1 MGSILQ
7 NLRFAWR
14 MLSKSP
20 GFTLVVVLTLALG
33 IGANTAIFS
42 VVYAAL
48 LRPLPYRD
56 PARLLFLGEN
66 RSQLDARL
74 DAMQVSYPDFQDWK
88 KSSKTIQA
96 FAGFSGDAFTISAGG
111 EPKNTFAAQVTPNF
125 FSTLGVS
132 PTLGRDFLEGEDQPD
147 GPHVAIL
154 GDAFWR
160 SEFGADR
167 DVIGRVIHLD
177 GKPATIVGVLP
188 RNFEFAPA
196 NSAPIWVPVHALGD
210 LMSRRSLRWFSV
222 FGRIAPG
229 FSPKQVRAEMAAI
242 NAQLAAE
249 YPKENGTIFFVMRSA
264 LERIT
269 GKIRPLLFILLGAVG
284 FVLLIT
290 CANVAN
296 LLLTRSIGRR
306 KEFAVRAALGASS
319 ADLLSQLLTESVL
332 LSALGGVAGLF
343 LAQQGVAWLVA
354 AIPQSQL
361 LAMPYLHDA
370 GINFPVL
377 AFLSGVALLT
387 GILFGLA
394 PGLHAT
400 ASPPN
405 ETLKDESRGSTG
417 AAHARLRNT
426 LVVAEI
432 SISLVLLVGAGLVLQ
447 SLRALL
453 HRDPGFELKNVLTFD
468 VNLPDLAYPSE
479 KTPPY
484 NSPSAI
490 RFDRDFTEK
499 LHRLPGIVDVAQ
511 SSGIPASG
519 GSGTIRFLIEGRPK
533 ATGQEDE
540 CDILTVSTGYFSTLR
555 IPLEAG
561 RFFSA
566 HDSSDAPPVVVVN
579 RAFVKAYLSNEDPI
593 GKRFRFTFSDKNR
606 YQQIVGVSGDT
617 AEDDLAEAPPPVIY
631 TPNDQSPNTYLR
643 YMVRTAGDP
652 VAFVGALRTELR
664 EMDPQLPMIQP
675 TTLEQVANESPSVFL
690 RRYPSYLIGSF
701 AALALILAMVG
712 LYGLIS
718 YLVIQRTREIGI
730 RVAMGA
736 QRGDILKI
744 VLRQGFRAAVAGV
757 AIGVVAGLVLTRLM
771 RSLLYGI
778 APSDAFTFS
787 AVAILLLLVAFA
799 ACLLPARRAT
809 HVDPI
814 VALRYQ

>member
-14 MLSKSP
+14 ILSKSP
-20 GFTLVVVLTLALG
+20 GFTLVVVLTLAFG

-74 DAMQVSYPDFQDWK
+74 DIMQVSYPDFQDWK
-88 KSSKTIQA
+88 KRSKTIQSL
-96 FAGFSGDAFTISAGG
+96 AGFSGDAFTISAGG

-132 PTLGRDFLEGEDQPD
+132 PALGRDFFPGEDQPD

-154 GDAFWR
+154 SDAFWR

-167 DVIGRVIHLD
+167 NVIGRVIHLD
-177 GKPATIVGVLP
+177 SKPATIVGVLP

-196 NSAPIWVPVHALGD
+196 DSAPIWVPVHAMGD
-210 LMSRRSLRWFSV
+210 LISRRSLRWFSV

-229 FSPKQVRAEMAAI
+229 FSPEQVRAEMAAI

-249 YPKENGTIFFVMRSA
+249 YPRENGTIFFVMRSA
-264 LERIT
+264 PEKIT
-269 GKIRPLLFILLGAVG
+269 GKIRPLLFVLLGAVG

-332 LSALGGVAGLF
+332 LSALGGAAGLF
-343 LAQQGVAWLVA
+343 LAQWGVAWLVA
-354 AIPQSQL
+354 VIPQSQL
-361 LAMPYLHDA
+361 LAMPYLRDA

-394 PGLHAT
+394 PGLHA
-400 ASPPN
+400 AGSPLN
-405 ETLKDESRGSTG
+405 ETLKDESRGTS

-426 LVVAEI
+426 LVLAEI

-453 HRDPGFELKNVLTFD
+453 QRDPGFELKNVLTFD
-468 VNLPDLAYPSE
+468 VNLPDLTYPSE

-484 NSPSAI
+484 SSPSAI
-490 RFDRDFTEK
+490 RFDRNFTEK
-499 LHRLPGIVDVAQ
+499 LHRLPGVVDVAQ
-511 SSGIPASG
+511 SSGIPVSG

-533 ATGQEDE
+533 AIGQEDE
-540 CDILTVSTGYFSTLR
+540 CDILTVSAGYFSTLR
-555 IPLEAG
+555 IPLETG

-579 RAFVKAYLSNEDPI
+579 RAFVKVYLPNEDPI
-593 GKRFRFTFSDKNR
+593 GKRIRFTFSDKNR
-606 YQQIVGVSGDT
+606 YQQIAGVVGDT
-617 AEDDLAEAPPPVIY
+617 AEDDLAQAPPPIIY
-631 TPNDQSPNTYLR
+631 TPNDQGPNTYLR
-643 YMVRTAGDP
+643 YMIRTAGDP
-652 VAFVGALRTELR
+652 VAFVGAIRTELR

-701 AALALILAMVG
+701 AALAFILAMVG

-718 YLVIQRTREIGI
+718 HMVLQRTREIGI
-730 RVAMGA
+730 RVALGA

-744 VLRQGFRAAVAGV
+744 VLRQGIRAAVAGV
-757 AIGVVAGLVLTRLM
+757 AFGVLAGLVLTRLM

-787 AVAILLLLVAFA
+787 AVAILLLLVTFA

-809 HVDPI
+809 RVDPV
-814 VALRYQ
+814 VALRYE